1 MALPKWDPVQENQG
15 NHFLMFCSKATKQ
28 SPKKVYG
35 FRGTTFQY
43 IKIK

>member
-15 NHFLMFCSKATKQ
+15 GHFLMFCSKATKQ

-35 FRGTTFQY
+35 FRAPLFS
-43 IKIK
+43 ISK